1 MANSD
6 TNSIL
11 NTRNGY
17 STKYE
22 FGGGIGPMTDNGE
35 VCIIVRLETPKANVQ
50 VTNGF
55 DGLVAARATA
65 QISKNVK
72 PLYEIGTVKYYM
84 VDGRPSGGGTIQH
97 SVGVGTKNVITNLR
111 DFADVCTPTKLI
123 MGALDNCACKYT
135 TNGAGG
141 GTMEFGKETTFT
153 FVGGFLT
160 GISASI
166 TSEQWIMTD
175 ELTFAFIDVEAPV
188 NKDNA

>member
-1 MANSD
+1 MAISD

-11 NTRNGY
+11 NTRNGN

-55 DGLVAARATA
+55 DGLVAAQANA
-65 QISKNVK
+65 SVSKRVS
-72 PLYEIGTVKYYM
+72 PIYEIGTVKYYM
-84 VDGRPSGGGTIQH
+84 IDGRPSGQGSISH
-97 SVGVGTKNVITNLR
+97 AVGVGTKNVITNLR
-111 DFADVCTPTKLI
+111 DFADVCVPTKLI

-135 TNGAGG
+135 TDGGGG

-160 GISASI
+160 GISATI
-166 TSEQWIMTD
+166 TSEQWIMND
-175 ELTFAFIDVEAPV
+175 QLTFAFIDVEAPV
-188 NKDNA
+188 NKDQA